1 MESNEFCFWLKG
13 YLEGKD
19 KLSKEEIEKLAKELQ
34 EVFVKITTK
43 TIEFERQDSHTIR
56 VPNITQTYC

>member
-1 MESNEFCFWLKG
+1 LFWLKG

-56 VPNITQTYC
+56 VPNITKTYC